1 MSTSVAITPAY
12 CEGIQH
18 FGAPWEGYAKH
29 AQSAVIRQ
37 GQSAISD
44 PHSPDAVYQTLLMA
58 DALRYLTL
66 QTCGSKGSGH
76 PGGFASS
83 AEAYASLVMLGHTN
97 IVTEVGHHAPGFYSA
112 MFLDTS
118 LEEMG

>member
-1 MSTSVAITPAY
+1 MKTNVVATPPFCA
-12 CEGIQH
+12 GIQH
-18 FGAPWEGYAKH
+18 FGLPWDGFDQH
-29 AQSAVIRQ
+29 AQSAVIKE
-37 GQSAISD
+37 GKAAISD
-44 PHSPDAVYQTLLMA
+44 PRAPDAVYQMLLMA

-112 MFLDTS
+112 MFQI
-118 LEEMG
+118 GRAHV